1 MTISL
6 DLGRAVSVMSV
17 FTRSTLISFSSPF
30 CSVLRK
36 PREFKFK
43 NKHSSFGNELLFLLS
58 TKVGEDIKFRDNYKI
73 NNVIYMYN

>member
-1 MTISL
+1 MTLHVTISL

-43 NKHSSFGNELLFLLS
+43 SKHSNIGYELLYL
-58 TKVGEDIKFRDNYKI
+58 
-73 NNVIYMYN
+73 